1 MGCSVCVCVWG
12 GGGAIRHSLNAFRS
26 LQAQRLRGMLAPGPR
41 AKGAAAW
48 QGRTGLVVHLMQ
60 GPGAGT
66 PGTQLL
72 TGQLAAIRAG
82 GAAGAKNQA
91 ESWWLTFISSRLAS
105 TPRSSRLWLTR
116 LRLPL
121 VEGGGAGACRKARCR
136 ALQGLAGA
144 GGCRHHLVQGTAPCS

>member
-1 MGCSVCVCVWG
+1 MGCSVCVCVWC
-12 GGGAIRHSLNAFRS
+12 GGGAIRHSLIAFRS

-72 TGQLAAIRAG
+72 TGQLAAPALAAPQAQRIKQNLG
-82 GAAGAKNQA
+82 GSHSSAAGWPA
-91 ESWWLTFISSRLAS
+91 
-105 TPRSSRLWLTR
+105 
-116 LRLPL
+116 LRDRPDS
-121 VEGGGAGACRKARCR
+121 G
-136 ALQGLAGA
+136 
-144 GGCRHHLVQGTAPCS
+144 